1 MSLEDDVRLVTRI
14 LDGDREALD
23 ELIAAYRPLIFA
35 ILIRHMYLT
44 RDDADEVFQRFLV
57 HIWESD
63 FQRLRAWSRKAPLSA
78 FLAQVARNLAGDF
91 RREQLRDAR
100 IAYSAPASEM
110 HFTPEPGESLE
121 TALAEL
127 SVRDR
132 DLIRRRY
139 FLGQT
144 YKEIGRD
151 LGMTPNHA
159 GVALFRALS
168 RLREI
173 LIRQKYRP
181 PL

>member
-1 MSLEDDVRLVTRI
+1 MPLEDDVRLVTRI
-14 LDGDREALD
+14 LDGDRDALN
-23 ELIAAYRPLIFA
+23 ERIAAYRPLIFA

-44 RDDADEVFQRFLV
+44 RDDAV
-57 HIWESD
+57 
-63 FQRLRAWSRKAPLSA
+63 
-78 FLAQVARNLAGDF
+78 
-91 RREQLRDAR
+91 
-100 IAYSAPASEM
+100 
-110 HFTPEPGESLE
+110 
-121 TALAEL
+121 AEL
-127 SVRDR
+127 SARDR

-159 GVALFRALS
+159 GVALFRAQS
-168 RLREI
+168 RLKEI